1 MKLNNIDSCLEYLK
15 QLNIDYKI
23 HRHDAVFNMVEM
35 QEKVKL
41 DNSPLIKNLFY
52 ADKKD

>member
-1 MKLNNIDSCLEYLK
+1 MNSMDSCLEFLK
-15 QLNIDYKI
+15 QLNIEYKL
-23 HRHDAVFNMVEM
+23 HRHEAVFNMVEM

-41 DNSPLIKNLFY
+41 ENSPLIKNLFY